1 MGNLP
6 AKDNPMH
13 YRALVVLCCAALL
26 AACGSD
32 RPKTDTPPA
41 PTPTRSAKPAEVLG
55 PLPAYQRELS
65 GTLLEIP
72 AGADVELALLVIDE
86 RGRPQRLLASSN
98 LTGTGQDLPYHLRFN
113 PEAFPAGARV
123 ELRGRASR
131 SGQLIMH
138 LPPVRI
144 TQAQTQAT
152 GPLRFEKA
160 P

>member
-1 MGNLP
+1 MPL
-6 AKDNPMH
+6 
-13 YRALVVLCCAALL
+13 RALAVLCCAALL
-26 AACGSD
+26 TACGSD
-32 RPKTDTPPA
+32 QPKTEQPPA
-41 PTPTRSAKPAEVLG
+41 PAPAKVSKKTQPLG

-65 GTLLEIP
+65 GTLLGIP
-72 AGADVELALLVIDE
+72 AGAEVELALLVIDD
-86 RGRPQRLLASSN
+86 RDRPQQLLASST
-98 LTGTGQDLPYHLRFN
+98 LPGTGQALPYQLRFN

-138 LPPVRI
+138 LPPLRI

-152 GPLRFEKA
+152 GPLQFEKA

>member
-1 MGNLP
+1 
-6 AKDNPMH
+6 MH
-13 YRALVVLCCAALL
+13 HRALLVLCCATLL
-26 AACGSD
+26 SACASD
-32 RPKTDTPPA
+32 RPKTEQVPA
-41 PTPTRSAKPAEVLG
+41 PAKAASKAEVLG

-72 AGADVELALLVIDE
+72 ANADVELALLVIDD
-86 RGRPQRLLASSN
+86 RDRPQRLLASSN
-98 LTGTGQDLPYHLRFN
+98 LTGTGQALPYHLRFN

-123 ELRGRASR
+123 ELRGRASS
-131 SGQLIMH
+131 SGQLILH

-144 TQAQTQAT
+144 TQAQTQVT

>member
-1 MGNLP
+1 
-6 AKDNPMH
+6 MH
-13 YRALVVLCCAALL
+13 YRALVVLCLTGLL

-32 RPKTDTPPA
+32 QPKPEQPLSAPPA
-41 PTPTRSAKPAEVLG
+41 KAVKKGDDLG

-72 AGADVELALLVIDE
+72 AGAEVELALLVIDD

-98 LTGTGQDLPYHLRFN
+98 LTGTGQALPYRLRFN
-113 PEAFPAGARV
+113 PEAFPADARV

-131 SGQLIMH
+131 SGQLILH
-138 LPPVRI
+138 LPPLRI
-144 TQAQTQAT
+144 AQATTQAT

>member
-1 MGNLP
+1 MQP
-6 AKDNPMH
+6 
-13 YRALVVLCCAALL
+13 RALVVLCLSGLL

-32 RPKTDTPPA
+32 RPKPDQAPA
-41 PTPTRSAKPAEVLG
+41 PTPAKVAKKSEALG

-65 GTLLEIP
+65 GTLLAIP

-86 RGRPQRLLASSN
+86 RDRPQRLLASSN
-98 LTGTGQDLPYHLRFN
+98 LTGTGQALPYQLRFN

-123 ELRGRASR
+123 ELRGRASQ
-131 SGQLIMH
+131 SGQLILH
-138 LPPVRI
+138 LPPLRI

>member
-1 MGNLP
+1 
-6 AKDNPMH
+6 MH
-13 YRALVVLCCAALL
+13 HRALIVLCCAALL

-32 RPKTDTPPA
+32 RPKSEQAPA
-41 PTPTRSAKPAEVLG
+41 PAPAKVAKKAQPLG

-65 GTLLEIP
+65 GTLLEVP

-86 RGRPQRLLASSN
+86 RGRPQQLLASST
-98 LTGTGQDLPYHLRFN
+98 LTGTGQALPYHLRFN
-113 PEAFPAGARV
+113 PEVFPAGGRV
-123 ELRGRASR
+123 ELRGRASQ
-131 SGQLIMH
+131 SGQLILH

-144 TQAQTQAT
+144 AQAETQGT

>member
-6 AKDNPMH
+6 AKDYPMQP
-13 YRALVVLCCAALL
+13 RALLVLCCAALL

-32 RPKTDTPPA
+32 RPKPEAAPA
-41 PTPTRSAKPAEVLG
+41 PKAAPVAKKAEPLG

-65 GTLLEIP
+65 GTLLEVP
-72 AGADVELALLVIDE
+72 AGASVELALLVIDE
-86 RGRPQRLLASSN
+86 RGRPQQLLASST
-98 LTGTGQDLPYHLRFN
+98 LTGTGQALPYQLRFN

-123 ELRGRASR
+123 ELRGRASQ

-138 LPPVRI
+138 LPAQRI
-144 TQAQTQAT
+144 AQPQTQAT

>member
-1 MGNLP
+1 
-6 AKDNPMH
+6 MH
-13 YRALVVLCCAALL
+13 LRALVVLCCASLL

-32 RPKTDTPPA
+32 RPKTEAVPA
-41 PTPTRSAKPAEVLG
+41 PAAAKVVKNAEPLG

-72 AGADVELALLVIDE
+72 AGADVELALLVIDD
-86 RGRPQRLLASSN
+86 RDRPQQLLASSN
-98 LTGTGQDLPYHLRFN
+98 LTGTGQALPYYLRFN

-123 ELRGRASR
+123 ELRGRASS

-144 TQAQTQAT
+144 IQAQTQAT
-152 GPLRFEKA
+152 GPLRFEKM

>member
-1 MGNLP
+1 
-6 AKDNPMH
+6 MH
-13 YRALVVLCCAALL
+13 YRALAVLCCVALL
-26 AACGSD
+26 TACGSD
-32 RPKTDTPPA
+32 RPKPEQTPA
-41 PTPTRSAKPAEVLG
+41 PTPAKVAKKAQPLG

-65 GTLLEIP
+65 GTLMDIP

-98 LTGTGQDLPYHLRFN
+98 LTGTGQALPYQLRFN

-131 SGQLIMH
+131 SGQLILH
-138 LPPVRI
+138 LQPVRI
-144 TQAQTQAT
+144 AQAQTQAT

>member
-1 MGNLP
+1 
-6 AKDNPMH
+6 MH
-13 YRALVVLCCAALL
+13 HRALVVLSLAGLL

-32 RPKTDTPPA
+32 RPKPDLPPA
-41 PTPTRSAKPAEVLG
+41 PVPAKTVVKPAEELG

-72 AGADVELALLVIDE
+72 RGAEVELALLVIDE
-86 RGRPQRLLASSN
+86 RGRPQRLLASESF
-98 LTGTGQDLPYHLRFN
+98 TGNGQALPYRLRFN

-123 ELRGRASR
+123 ELRGRASQ
-131 SGQLIMH
+131 SGQLILH
-138 LPPVRI
+138 LPPQRI
-144 TQAQTQAT
+144 AQAETQAT

>member
-1 MGNLP
+1 
-6 AKDNPMH
+6 MH
-13 YRALVVLCCAALL
+13 YRALVVLCLASLL

-32 RPKTDTPPA
+32 RPKPEQTAAVP
-41 PTPTRSAKPAEVLG
+41 SAKAVKKPKELG
-55 PLPAYQRELS
+55 PLPAYQREVS
-65 GTLLEIP
+65 GTLLEVP
-72 AGADVELALLVIDE
+72 AGAEVELALLVIDE

-98 LTGTGQDLPYHLRFN
+98 LTGTGQALPYRLRFN

-131 SGQLIMH
+131 SGQLILH
-138 LPPVRI
+138 LPPLRI
-144 TQAQTQAT
+144 AQATNQAT

>member
-1 MGNLP
+1 
-6 AKDNPMH
+6 MH
-13 YRALVVLCCAALL
+13 YRALVVLCAAALL

-32 RPKTDTPPA
+32 RPKPEQAPA
-41 PTPTRSAKPAEVLG
+41 PVPAKVAKKAQPLG

-65 GTLLEIP
+65 GTLMAIP
-72 AGADVELALLVIDE
+72 ACADVELALLVIDD
-86 RGRPQRLLASSN
+86 RGRPQQLLASST
-98 LTGTGQDLPYHLRFN
+98 LTGTGQALPYQLRFN

-123 ELRGRASR
+123 ELRGRASQ

-144 TQAQTQAT
+144 AQAETQAT

>member
-1 MGNLP
+1 
-6 AKDNPMH
+6 MH
-13 YRALVVLCCAALL
+13 QRALVVLCFAGLL

-32 RPKTDTPPA
+32 RPKTEQPPVAPPA
-41 PTPTRSAKPAEVLG
+41 KAAKQSEDPG

-72 AGADVELALLVIDE
+72 AGAEVELALLVIDE

-98 LTGTGQDLPYHLRFN
+98 LTGTGQPMPYRLRFN

-131 SGQLIMH
+131 SGQLILH
-138 LPPVRI
+138 LPAQRI
-144 TQAQTQAT
+144 FQATTQAT
-152 GPLRFEKA
+152 GPLRFQKA

>member
-1 MGNLP
+1 
-6 AKDNPMH
+6 MH
-13 YRALVVLCCAALL
+13 LRALVVLCCASLL

-32 RPKTDTPPA
+32 RPKTEAVPA
-41 PTPTRSAKPAEVLG
+41 PAVAKVAKNAEPLG

-72 AGADVELALLVIDE
+72 AGADVELALLVIDD
-86 RGRPQRLLASSN
+86 RDRPQQLLASSN
-98 LTGTGQDLPYHLRFN
+98 LTGTGQALPYHLRFN

-123 ELRGRASR
+123 ELRGRASS

-144 TQAQTQAT
+144 IQAQTQAT
-152 GPLRFEKA
+152 GPLRFEKM

>member
-1 MGNLP
+1 
-6 AKDNPMH
+6 MH

-32 RPKTDTPPA
+32 QPKPDQGQAPA
-41 PTPTRSAKPAEVLG
+41 PAKVAKKAQPLG

-86 RGRPQRLLASSN
+86 RDRPQRLLASSN
-98 LTGTGQDLPYHLRFN
+98 LTGTGQALPYQLRFN

-123 ELRGRASR
+123 ELRGRASS

-138 LPPVRI
+138 LTPVRI
-144 TQAQTQAT
+144 AQPQTQAT